1 MSIIAKSS
9 GNTERTLAPIGNHLA
24 RCVKMVHIG
33 TNEETIQGTVKK
45 LNKVKLS
52 FELPDETHVFK
63 EENGAEPFLVS
74 KDYTLSMSDKANLR
88 KDLESWRG
96 KSFTPKQA
104 EEFDIT
110 VLLGIPC
117 MVNVIHKTAK
127 SSGNDYVVISG
138 ITPLPKR
145 VECPAQIIPS
155 FEFNFT
161 DSFEN
166 FELLDQWTQ
175 DRIKESDEFKALTE
189 TAPIEA
195 AAPVGEVEED
205 LSELAF

>member
-9 GNTERTLAPIGNHLA
+9 GNTERTLAPMGNHLA

-33 TNEETIQGTVKK
+33 TAEENIQGKIKK
-45 LNKVKLS
+45 LNKVKLA
-52 FELPDETHVFK
+52 FELPDETHVFR
-63 EENGAEPFLVS
+63 EENGAEPFMVS
-74 KDYTLSMSDKANLR
+74 KEYTLSMSDKANLR

-96 KSFTPKQA
+96 KPFTPKQA

-127 SSGNDYVVISG
+127 SSGNDYVVISS

-145 VECPAQIIPS
+145 VECPEQVIPS

-166 FELLDQWTQ
+166 FEQLDEWTQ
-175 DRIKESDEFKALTE
+175 NKIRETDEFKALTE
-189 TAPIEA
+189 TAPIEVA
-195 AAPVGEVEED
+195 ATVSEEVED